1 MLSGYLITGLLIQ
14 EISATGNLRFAAFYA
29 RRFRRLM
36 PALLL
41 MLACIC
47 VFGWLL
53 LPAPDQIRQAN
64 AAGSAAVWLSN
75 FYFAFSSMGYF
86 SPGAES
92 NLFLHT
98 WSLGVEEQFYLLWPL
113 LVMLAVKGWKSTKRS
128 VQIGR
133 LKIAMLLMLALSLLL
148 SVWWTYRSPDLAFYM
163 MPSRAWQFALGALVF
178 IYFSV
183 PNAHKGDVRAHDIY
197 NAALT
202 RWGGWL
208 GLMMIVA
215 AASALDGK
223 TPYPGLWALVP
234 SLGATMILATG
245 ALKPRV
251 GAGRVLSLRPVQAI
265 GRVSY
270 AWYLWHWP
278 VLLLG
283 ATVIDVDSALHRIG
297 LVALSLL
304 VAALSYRFVEAPIRR
319 MGQLVAKPRI
329 AVFVGLAAMI
339 FANVGAVRWHNAARD
354 YLQQSDYVR
363 YVQARFDTPVIH
375 GMGCDDWY
383 HSSRVRI
390 CAFGSEKAA
399 HTAIVLGDSVGLHWF
414 PALAEV
420 FDKPGW
426 RLLVMTKSSCPM
438 VDEPIFYGRI
448 GRIYSE
454 CATWRKRVLEHVTM
468 IKPDIAI
475 LGSAYTYDYDRDQWI
490 TGTKRV
496 LKKVSTS
503 AKLVYVL
510 RSTPT
515 LPFNGPDCLTP
526 RSRLHRMLSGKSR
539 CSAIVRNQQSDNVY
553 AWLQSAADHFH
564 NVRMVDMAD
573 AVCPGGLCQAD
584 RNGMIVFRDS
594 QYLTATFA
602 RSLSPILARH
612 LTGEDGHQVQ
622 RPNPTISRAMESLRI
637 IPKAEKMTKR
647 GKAILKQEKS

>member
-1 MLSGYLITGLLIQ
+1 MTNLQPSDYRLGYRGDIEGLRAVAILLVVAAHARVPWLAGGFIGVDIFFVLSGYLITGLLIQ

-75 FYFAFSSMGYF
+75 FYFAFSSLGYF

-183 PNAHKGDVRAHDIY
+183 PNAHKGDVRAHDIH

-234 SLGATMILATG
+234 SLGAAMILATG
-245 ALKPRV
+245 VLKP
-251 GAGRVLSLRPVQAI
+251 
-265 GRVSY
+265 
-270 AWYLWHWP
+270 
-278 VLLLG
+278 
-283 ATVIDVDSALHRIG
+283 
-297 LVALSLL
+297 
-304 VAALSYRFVEAPIRR
+304 
-319 MGQLVAKPRI
+319 
-329 AVFVGLAAMI
+329 
-339 FANVGAVRWHNAARD
+339 
-354 YLQQSDYVR
+354 
-363 YVQARFDTPVIH
+363 
-375 GMGCDDWY
+375 
-383 HSSRVRI
+383 
-390 CAFGSEKAA
+390 
-399 HTAIVLGDSVGLHWF
+399 
-414 PALAEV
+414 
-420 FDKPGW
+420 
-426 RLLVMTKSSCPM
+426 
-438 VDEPIFYGRI
+438 
-448 GRIYSE
+448 
-454 CATWRKRVLEHVTM
+454 
-468 IKPDIAI
+468 
-475 LGSAYTYDYDRDQWI
+475 
-490 TGTKRV
+490 
-496 LKKVSTS
+496 
-503 AKLVYVL
+503 
-510 RSTPT
+510 
-515 LPFNGPDCLTP
+515 
-526 RSRLHRMLSGKSR
+526 
-539 CSAIVRNQQSDNVY
+539 
-553 AWLQSAADHFH
+553 
-564 NVRMVDMAD
+564 
-573 AVCPGGLCQAD
+573 
-584 RNGMIVFRDS
+584 
-594 QYLTATFA
+594 
-602 RSLSPILARH
+602 
-612 LTGEDGHQVQ
+612 
-622 RPNPTISRAMESLRI
+622 
-637 IPKAEKMTKR
+637 
-647 GKAILKQEKS
+647 